1 MRILSIHQVGGII
14 LGACVLFLPHT
25 VNSLDPPAAPC
36 QNPEG
41 CFAQFLKQ
49 LEKPEAVPGTL
60 SDHARFFNQILT
72 AYGDTALAKRAG
84 FRYGHWLKES
94 SPLEAIPFLKASLHD
109 YPVLGDYL
117 TFWLGQAYANAGL
130 DKEAAEAFQ
139 QFHVQ
144 YSDSLLR
151 SEALYA
157 AGDVLTK
164 MGDCETAL
172 SIFSQAIVG
181 EPDHPK
187 AAGALFQM
195 GVCAGQLGQREKAIE
210 VFRQLWWKFPLAQET
225 VAAEKWLRQELGSL
239 FLPSLTERYE
249 RGMALYDSGA
259 LEEAIQEFQR
269 FISLSSPS
277 SPTPKLAY
285 VQYKL
290 AMALVRLKRYD
301 QAEAILITLSRS
313 ASSRT
318 DEAWVWLGRVYLR
331 QGKGPELEAL
341 VRTLAAEKLTGD
353 QQSLLFIFYGIWLE
367 DHSRWPEAGKAY
379 TRAVGVAHTLTQR
392 LDALWRVG
400 WVYYQ
405 RNQFVEA
412 IDTFQDIVQAVG
424 TPNSDSSLHA
434 ATQALYWLARS
445 QEHLGQMELAKQHL
459 EKLNQEYPFTYYGQ
473 LAEIRL
479 GPKESSTRRWT
490 VLASNGSISEV
501 PHLRLQHDI
510 HYQKIQ
516 ALRNLQLFKEA
527 VQELEVVFARY
538 GADSQAFP
546 QLVSLASEVG
556 AFDVG
561 IRLAIRH
568 FGATL
573 RKGQLSLS
581 SPAWLGAF
589 PMGYQVVIQSFV
601 PKHVDPFLVAGLIR
615 EESLYSARV
624 VSPVGAIGLMQLMPA
639 TAKKVARQLG
649 LHNSDYDPQ
658 GLYEPEQNIQLGTYY
673 LGQLLNEF
681 QGNIIYSVA
690 AYNAGPQAVKR
701 WIAQNGQREPDEF
714 VELIGYRET
723 RGYVKRVVGS
733 YRIYRTLF
741 GQVCQGVS
749 LDRFC

>member
-1 MRILSIHQVGGII
+1 MRILSIHQVGGMI
-14 LGACVLFLPHT
+14 LGGCVLFLPQT
-25 VNSLDPPAAPC
+25 VVSLDPPSAPC

-41 CFAQFLKQ
+41 CFSQFLEQ
-49 LEKPEAVPGTL
+49 LGKPGDAPETP
-60 SDHARFFNQILT
+60 SDHARVFNQIVT
-72 AYGDTALAKRAG
+72 AYGDTPMVKRAG

-94 SPLEAIPFLKASLHD
+94 SPLEAIPFLQASLHD

-130 DKEAAEAFQ
+130 EKEAAKAFQ
-139 QFHVQ
+139 QFNDQ

-157 AGDVLTK
+157 AGDILTT
-164 MGDCETAL
+164 MGDCESAL
-172 SIFSQAIVG
+172 SILSQALLVESG
-181 EPDHPK
+181 HPK
-187 AAGALFQM
+187 AAKAIFQM
-195 GVCAGQLGQREKAIE
+195 GKCAGQLGQREKAIE
-210 VFRQLWWKFPLAQET
+210 VFRELWWKFPLTQES
-225 VAAEKWLRQELGSL
+225 VEAEKWLRRELGSL
-239 FLPSLTERYE
+239 FLPSLAERYE
-249 RGMALYDSGA
+249 RGMALYDGGA
-259 LEEAIQEFQR
+259 LEEAIQEFKR
-269 FISLSSPS
+269 YISLSP
-277 SPTPKLAY
+277 PTPQLVHA
-285 VQYKL
+285 QYKL

-301 QAEAILITLSRS
+301 QAEAVLITLSRS

-331 QGKGPELEAL
+331 QGKGPQLEAL
-341 VRTLAAEKLTGD
+341 VRTLSAEKLTGD
-353 QQSLLFIFYGIWLE
+353 QQSLLFTFYGIWLE

-379 TRAVGVAHTLTQR
+379 KRAAEVAHTLTQR

-400 WVYYQ
+400 WIHYQ
-405 RNQFVEA
+405 RDQFTEA
-412 IDTFQDIVQAVG
+412 IDRFQEIVQAVG
-424 TPNSDSSLHA
+424 TPSSDSSLHA
-434 ATQALYWLARS
+434 ASQALYWLARS
-445 QEHLGQMELAKQHL
+445 QEHLGLMEPARQHL
-459 EKLNQEYPFTYYGQ
+459 EELSQDYPFTYYGQ

-479 GPKESSTRRWT
+479 GPTEFSTRRWT
-490 VLASNGSISEV
+490 VLASNDTMSAVAPSY
-501 PHLRLQHDI
+501 LQQDI

-516 ALRNLQLFKEA
+516 ELRSLQLFKEA
-527 VQELEVVFARY
+527 VQELDVVFTRY
-538 GADSQAFP
+538 GANSQAFP

-556 AFDVG
+556 AYDVG

-573 RKGQLSLS
+573 RKGHLPLS

-589 PMGYQVVIQSFV
+589 PMGYQMVIQSFV

-649 LHNSDYDPQ
+649 LQDSDYDPQ

-681 QGNIIYSVA
+681 QDNIIYSVA

>member
-1 MRILSIHQVGGII
+1 M
-14 LGACVLFLPHT
+14 LFLPHT
-25 VNSLDPPAAPC
+25 VVSLDPPSAPC

-41 CFAQFLKQ
+41 CFAHFLEQ
-49 LEKPEAVPGTL
+49 LEKPGDVPETPSG
-60 SDHARFFNQILT
+60 HARFFHQIIT

-84 FRYGHWLKES
+84 FRYGHWLKEA
-94 SPLEAIPFLKASLHD
+94 SPLEAIPFLQASLHD
-109 YPVLGDYL
+109 YPVLGDYI
-117 TFWLGQAYANAGL
+117 TFWLGQAYVNAGL
-130 DKEAAEAFQ
+130 GKEAADAFRQ
-139 QFHVQ
+139 VNDQ

-157 AGDVLTK
+157 AGNVLTK

-172 SIFSQAIVG
+172 SILSQALSIASG
-181 EPDHPK
+181 HPK
-187 AAGALFQM
+187 AVEALFQM
-195 GVCAGQLGQREKAIE
+195 GICAGQTGQRERAIE
-210 VFRQLWWKFPLAQET
+210 VFRELWWKFPLAQES
-225 VAAEKWLRQELGSL
+225 VQAEQWLHRELGSL
-239 FLPSLTERYE
+239 FLPSLAERYQ
-249 RGMALYDSGA
+249 RGMALYDGGA
-259 LEEAIQEFQR
+259 LEEAVREFQR
-269 FISLSSPS
+269 VVSLSSP
-277 SPTPKLAY
+277 TPQFFQ

-301 QAEAILITLSRS
+301 QAEAILTTLSRS
-313 ASSRT
+313 SSSRT
-318 DEAWVWLGRVYLR
+318 NEAWVWLGRVYLR
-331 QGKGPELEAL
+331 QGKGPQLEAL
-341 VRTLAAEKLTGD
+341 IRTLSAEKLPGD
-353 QQSLLFIFYGIWLE
+353 QQSLLFTFYGIWLE

-379 TRAVGVAHTLTQR
+379 KRAAVVAHTLTQR

-400 WVYYQ
+400 WIHYQ

-412 IDTFQDIVQAVG
+412 IDTFQEIIQAVG

-434 ATQALYWLARS
+434 ASQALYWLARS
-445 QEHLGQMELAKQHL
+445 QEHLGQMELARQRL
-459 EKLNQEYPFTYYGQ
+459 QELSQDYPFTYYGQ

-479 GPKESSTRRWT
+479 GPTEFSTRRWT
-490 VLASNGSISEV
+490 VLASHDTMSV
-501 PHLRLQHDI
+501 VTPPHLQHDI
-510 HYQKIQ
+510 HYQKTQ
-516 ALRNLQLFKEA
+516 ELRGLQLFKEA
-527 VQELEVVFARY
+527 VQELEGVFTRY

-556 AFDVG
+556 AYDVG

-573 RKGQLSLS
+573 RKGQLPLS

-589 PMGYQVVIQSFV
+589 PMGYQMVIQSFV
-601 PKHVDPFLVAGLIR
+601 PGHVDPFLVAGLIR

-649 LHNSDYDPQ
+649 LRDSDYDPQ
-658 GLYEPEQNIQLGTYY
+658 GLYEPEHNIQLGTYY

-681 QGNIIYSVA
+681 QDNIIYSVA

-701 WIAQNGQREPDEF
+701 WIAQNGQRDPDEF

-733 YRIYRTLF
+733 YRIYRMLF
-741 GQVCQGVS
+741 GDACQGAS